1 MSDCVSSSPLSLSV
15 TRQLGFLSTSGR
27 SFTSA
32 IRCPHNVIS
41 HPRRHLSHG
50 YFLSFTCGA
59 LRRSSK
65 DGPYR
70 EVGFRE
76 DDSGDESVR
85 SGKSLNFDQQERGG
99 EAANVEGKDSGTLPL
114 RNAGEGDLVQVE
126 GKGNGELKMR
136 GGRQVMRRSSLMAKQ
151 VISMSSALSLGF
163 VSQLWVDT
171 ATVSE
176 IVFLPLKLLK
186 IQYLEKFMNL
196 VPVLAF
202 GLMVLSSVE

>member
-32 IRCPHNVIS
+32 IRYPHSAIS
-41 HPRRHLSHG
+41 HPRRHLNHSCS
-50 YFLSFTCGA
+50 FLSFTTGA
-59 LRRSSK
+59 LKRTSK
-65 DGPYR
+65 GGSYR
-70 EVGFRE
+70 ELGFKE
-76 DDSGDESVR
+76 DDCGDESVL
-85 SGKSLNFDQQERGG
+85 SGTSLNSDQQERGG
-99 EAANVEGKDSGTLPL
+99 EAANDEGKDSGTLPL

-126 GKGNGELKMR
+126 GKGNGDLKMR

-186 IQYLEKFMNL
+186 NQYLEKFMN
-196 VPVLAF
+196 
-202 GLMVLSSVE
+202 